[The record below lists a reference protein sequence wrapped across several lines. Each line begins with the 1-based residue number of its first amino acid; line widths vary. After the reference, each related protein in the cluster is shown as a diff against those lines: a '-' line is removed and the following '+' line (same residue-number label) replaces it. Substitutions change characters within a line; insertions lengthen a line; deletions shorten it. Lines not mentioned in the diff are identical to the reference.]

1 MASIGRSARKRI
13 AAGAA
18 AVAVGLATSLVGA
31 RPAGAATV
39 TQDHDVN
46 VIIPTATATCTI
58 RATQVF
64 PVPGSPQVA
73 RASTVVLFKGG
84 DPLLCL
90 GLTAYVSAS
99 YDDPAGTPVTTGE
112 SSAFATISQDYSPV
126 GSHLHTFHRVTSTT
140 CNCSSETW
148 ELTQPK

>member
-1 MASIGRSARKRI
+1 MASMGVRPRKRL

-18 AVAVGLATSLVGA
+18 SVAVGLASALVGA
-31 RPAGAATV
+31 RAAEAATV
-39 TQDHDVN
+39 TEDHDIN
-46 VIIPTATATCTI
+46 VIIPTAFATCTI
-58 RATQVF
+58 RLTQEY

-73 RASTVVLFKGG
+73 RASTVVLYKAG

-90 GLTAYVSAS
+90 GLTAYVSAT
-99 YDDPAGTPVTTGE
+99 YDDTSGTHVTTGE
-112 SSAFATISQDYSPV
+112 SSAFTSVSHDYSPV
-126 GSHLHTFHRVTSTT
+126 ASQLHTFHRVTSTT

>member
-1 MASIGRSARKRI
+1 VASIEAGVRRRV

-18 AVAVGLATSLVGA
+18 SVVLGLGATALAA
-31 RPAGAATV
+31 RPAAAATV

-46 VIIPTATATCTI
+46 VIYSGSSAVCTI
-58 RATQVF
+58 HLTQVF
-64 PVPGSPQVA
+64 PVPGDAQRA
-73 RASTVVLFKGG
+73 RASTEVGFTSG

-90 GLTAYVSAS
+90 GLTAYVSAT
-99 YDDPAGTPVTTGE
+99 YDDPSGTAVTTGE
-112 SSAFATISQDYSPV
+112 TSAFATVSQEYAPV
-126 GSHLHTFHRVTSTT
+126 GSDLHTFHRVTSTT